1 MKIIL
6 YSNHCPLCN
15 VLQSQLV
22 SKNLEFDEFND
33 IDEMIKKGMSHMPML
48 EVDGEL
54 LNYSDALAWV
64 KKQ

>member
-22 SKNLEFDEFND
+22 SKNLKFEEFND